1 MDFPVILFV
10 RRLFAPALL
19 VGVKSLEIA
28 FVVIVLGRHTEKDLA
43 EVLFVGGCPEQTV
56 KQVK

>member
-1 MDFPVILFV
+1 MNFPVILFV

-19 VGVKSLEIA
+19 VGVESLEIA
-28 FVVIVLGRHTEKDLA
+28 FVVTVLGRHNEQDFA